1 MNGRT
6 IATGLC
12 AVALAGC
19 VGACSS
25 QPAATSATSTAPAGA
40 PSIAKHVTSAG
51 GYWIATGSDPGFGP
65 YLDLLQWGPPSNGG
79 VMRGTLASYSMSV
92 KGDGSGP
99 DGGAGQVIST
109 TNTVTITGSTNLAI
123 SSEIGGDPVT
133 DTATISGNTL
143 TMYDP
148 EHQLLAPSPTV
159 FKPGTPSEF
168 SADLAR
174 IVQEAPNGM
183 ANY

>member
-1 MNGRT
+1 MGAKLRT
-6 IATGLC
+6 IATGL
-12 AVALAGC
+12 AALALAGLLS
-19 VGACSS
+19 ACSS
-25 QPAATSATSTAPAGA
+25 QPAPPAA
-40 PSIAKHVTSAG
+40 VSHAQRVTSAG
-51 GYWIATGSDPGFGP
+51 GYWIATGSEPGFGP
-65 YLDLLQWGPPSNGG
+65 YLDLLQWGPSSNGG
-79 VMRGTLASYSMSV
+79 VMRGTLATYSMSV

-123 SSEIGGDPVT
+123 SSEISGDPVT
-133 DTATISGNTL
+133 DTATISGNIL

-148 EHQLLAPSPTV
+148 EHQLLAPSPAV
-159 FKPGTPSEF
+159 FRSGTPSEF

-174 IVQEAPNGM
+174 LVQEAPNGM